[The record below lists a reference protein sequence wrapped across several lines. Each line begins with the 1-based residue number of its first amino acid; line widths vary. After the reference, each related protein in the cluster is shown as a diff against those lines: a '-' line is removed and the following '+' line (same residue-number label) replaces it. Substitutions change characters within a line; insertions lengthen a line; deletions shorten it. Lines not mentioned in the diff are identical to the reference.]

1 METIYPSTNEI
12 DPQEVFKTM
21 RSDFFKLSNSF
32 QILSINKEYLNK
44 RKDLINFNHKIA
56 KKIGFKSQTFFLSI
70 YYLDIIFISNKN
82 IQITNYFLLSLSCLI
97 IAAKYC
103 EIDPNVP
110 PLQNFI
116 NIYNRY
122 KLHQIGMRD
131 ILKMEVN
138 ILKFLNYNIHY
149 VTIYDFNLF
158 FFNHGIIKKQ
168 QIKDIINNN
177 SYFNKNT
184 NCNNNKSDISSKEE
198 LDFLFDDSFYIK
210 KILEKVYKKSR
221 YYLDLIISNENI
233 CFKYD
238 ALLISICIM
247 KKSIEEIILKEY
259 KLKYKDYFLYKNQ
272 IIKKNNNYFKEIMKN
287 FYKIDFESIDK
298 YHLFM
303 RDKEVI
309 NLFSNREKEKKILDI
324 KNTKNIINNNMDYF
338 IKVSKYKNKKFKEN
352 NNNYN
357 TINTAETKNNNKSF
371 NLINLNNSLEPS
383 KEKHEAKPKLTLFK
397 NYIHKINTGKNE
409 NGNNEINSNSF
420 RENVRNKYTFTQL
433 KDNLNR
439 DLSIRKKRCNDRY
452 RHINNLKSLCKMTS
466 CAAVIQNIKES
477 SLSKSKI
484 TNENTNLYKNSNIS
498 TNIKKEKNNSNSNI
512 ANKEYRK
519 NDNSKE
525 KMICQSNNIVNMYK
539 IHNNKLLK
547 LENLENNNNKI
558 RYNKVLITDNFQS
571 KEKKKL
577 SDRKTITETK
587 FLENIQ
593 KPYNKKVIQ
602 NYDPMNKKIIN
613 KNNIKINIYNILNTP
628 DNIKDI
634 YDKKIHFDT
643 LTNNMN
649 YSQHKKNGIESK
661 KNRMNDIDKLKKLKN
676 IYNYKKLPNSLK
688 YNNIT
693 ENKIGNI
700 LPKSSS
706 RSKEINYINIINN
719 TNDDD
724 NNLLNNKVSNFEHKY
739 SYLKKQVINFMTQDD
754 LKKNKYILKPD
765 NINSERKFGKLN
777 KYKLLTNKKIR
788 DITENNNNI
797 NNSEI
802 NEYFIRK
809 NNSQFH
815 SKLFS
820 TLSNNIK

>member
-21 RSDFFKLSNSF
+21 RADFFKLSNSF

-44 RKDLINFNHKIA
+44 RKDLINFNHKIT

-82 IQITNYFLLSLSCLI
+82 LQITNYFLLSLSCLI

-338 IKVSKYKNKKFKEN
+338 IKV
-352 NNNYN
+352 
-357 TINTAETKNNNKSF
+357 
-371 NLINLNNSLEPS
+371 
-383 KEKHEAKPKLTLFK
+383 
-397 NYIHKINTGKNE
+397 
-409 NGNNEINSNSF
+409 
-420 RENVRNKYTFTQL
+420 
-433 KDNLNR
+433 
-439 DLSIRKKRCNDRY
+439 
-452 RHINNLKSLCKMTS
+452 
-466 CAAVIQNIKES
+466 NIK
-477 SLSKSKI
+477 I
-484 TNENTNLYKNSNIS
+484 KNS
-498 TNIKKEKNNSNSNI
+498 
-512 ANKEYRK
+512 
-519 NDNSKE
+519 
-525 KMICQSNNIVNMYK
+525 
-539 IHNNKLLK
+539 
-547 LENLENNNNKI
+547 
-558 RYNKVLITDNFQS
+558 
-571 KEKKKL
+571 
-577 SDRKTITETK
+577 
-587 FLENIQ
+587 
-593 KPYNKKVIQ
+593 
-602 NYDPMNKKIIN
+602 KKIIIIIIQLTRQ
-613 KNNIKINIYNILNTP
+613 KQKIIIKALI
-628 DNIKDI
+628 
-634 YDKKIHFDT
+634 
-643 LTNNMN
+643 
-649 YSQHKKNGIESK
+649 
-661 KNRMNDIDKLKKLKN
+661 
-676 IYNYKKLPNSLK
+676 
-688 YNNIT
+688 
-693 ENKIGNI
+693 
-700 LPKSSS
+700 
-706 RSKEINYINIINN
+706 
-719 TNDDD
+719 
-724 NNLLNNKVSNFEHKY
+724 
-739 SYLKKQVINFMTQDD
+739 
-754 LKKNKYILKPD
+754 
-765 NINSERKFGKLN
+765 
-777 KYKLLTNKKIR
+777 
-788 DITENNNNI
+788 
-797 NNSEI
+797 
-802 NEYFIRK
+802 
-809 NNSQFH
+809 
-815 SKLFS
+815 
-820 TLSNNIK
+820 